1 MIKQVFLI
9 NLFCG
14 IFTLAANAADLKVAD
29 KNLQN
34 CIDKIAQ
41 SKKWTRAEDFTS
53 IKCHSKNIQ
62 SLEGIDKF
70 RNVTMLSF
78 HKNKI
83 AEVDI
88 AGFDLLE
95 HLNLARNDLST
106 LTLTNLPALRDVYVF
121 GNKLTRFELADLP
134 ELEQLK
140 ANSNELLQFT
150 YKDVPSLEKIYLFDN
165 QLETIDIYNLPSMK
179 YMDVRQN
186 PMPDELYE
194 EMDVMKGVTI
204 LHDGNAEDWQ

>member
-1 MIKQVFLI
+1 MIKQFFLI
-9 NLFCG
+9 SFFYG
-14 IFTLAANAADLKVAD
+14 IALAASAADLKVVD

-53 IKCHSKNIQ
+53 ITCHSKNIE
-62 SLEGIDKF
+62 SLKGINKF
-70 RNVTMLSF
+70 SKVKKLSF

-83 AEVDI
+83 AEVNI
-88 AGFDLLE
+88 EGFDFLE

-106 LTLTNLPALRDVYVF
+106 LVLVNLPALREIYAF
-121 GNKLTRFELADLP
+121 GNKLTSFELADLP
-134 ELEQLK
+134 KLEQLK
-140 ANSNELLQFT
+140 ANSNELLQFS
-150 YKDVPSLEKIYLFDN
+150 YRNVPSLEKIYLFDN
-165 QLETIDIYNLPSMK
+165 KLETIDIYNLPSMK

-194 EMDVMKGVTI
+194 EMDVLKGVTI